1 MTASILGIGTA
12 VPATRLTQD
21 EVRDL
26 LAAQPGLDRRARR
39 ILDAAFD
46 AAAIDT
52 RHTVLG
58 DLGALGAGDGLRVR
72 DGALL
77 LSPSTGARNDEF
89 RRSAPPLFAAAARDA
104 LAAAGVSP
112 DAVTHVVTVS
122 CTGVFAPGPDYRLV
136 RDLGLSSS
144 VERDH
149 LGFVG
154 CAAAVPALR
163 MAARITRS
171 DPTAVVLVAAA
182 ELCSLHI
189 TSSDDPEQ
197 IVAASI
203 FADGA
208 AAAVVSADPAHAK
221 ARRLE
226 LGGFATR
233 LSDDGERDMTWTAG
247 DAGFEMT
254 LTAEVPRIVGREIA
268 GVVDDVYGGPSAVDA
283 WAVHPGGRSILDRVE
298 AGLDLDPT
306 ALAASRE
313 VLRTHGNMS
322 SATLLFILRDMLADP
337 ARPDGQRIATLA
349 FGPGLTVEAA
359 RLVLRDAAD
368 TAAAVS
374 ADDVVPADDV
384 APGTPV
390 LVAP

>member
-1 MTASILGIGTA
+1 MTASILGLGTA
-12 VPATRLTQD
+12 VPATRLTQRD
-21 EVRDL
+21 VRDL

-39 ILDAAFD
+39 IIDAAFD

-52 RHTVLG
+52 RHTVLSE
-58 DLGALGAGDGLRVR
+58 LGALGAGGGLHVR

-77 LSPSTGARNDEF
+77 VSPGTAARNDEF
-89 RRSAPPLFAAAARDA
+89 RRAAPPLFAEASRGA
-104 LAAAGVSP
+104 LASAGV
-112 DAVTHVVTVS
+112 DAAEVTHVVTVS

-136 RDLGLSSS
+136 RDLGLSPA

-163 MAARITRS
+163 LAARITRA
-171 DPTAVVLVAAA
+171 DPDAVVLVASA

-197 IVAASI
+197 IVAASV

-208 AAAVVSADPAHAK
+208 GAAVVSADPARGTG
-221 ARRLE
+221 RRLE

-233 LSDDGERDMTWTAG
+233 LSKEGEHDMTWTAG
-247 DAGFEMT
+247 DEGFAMR

-268 GVVDDVYGGPSAVDA
+268 GVVDDVYGGPGSIDA
-283 WAVHPGGRSILDRVE
+283 WAVHPGGRSILDRVQS
-298 AGLDLDPT
+298 GLDLPAD
-306 ALAASRE
+306 ALDASRE

-322 SATLLFILRDMLADP
+322 SATLLFILRDMLADT
-337 ARPDGQRIATLA
+337 ARPDGQRIAAIA
-349 FGPGLTVEAA
+349 FGPGLTVETA
-359 RLVLRDAAD
+359 RLVLRDAA
-368 TAAAVS
+368 AAASVDDS
-374 ADDVVPADDV
+374 AA
-384 APGTPV
+384 ALAAGTPV